1 MINLQLIPDWTSAW
15 RFTSVI
21 TAALLAALSVVQAAL
36 PALAD
41 QQFMS
46 PQAFAYTSLA
56 LAVLVAVCRV
66 IQQAPAPVDP
76 EVKTALVARA
86 KATPVVGSDDAKS

>member
-1 MINLQLIPDWTSAW
+1 MRLSLIPDWTSAW

-21 TAALLAALSVVQAAL
+21 TAAILAALSVVQAAL
-36 PALAD
+36 PTLND

-56 LAVLVAVCRV
+56 LAVLAAVCRV
-66 IQQAPAPVDP
+66 IQQAPSPVEP
-76 EVKTALVARA
+76 EVKEALVARA
-86 KATPVVGSDDAKS
+86 NAVPVIEGEQR